1 MVQRLREPVPIA
13 TAPTAPF
20 ASSTLPT
27 PRRPS
32 NINATAS
39 DGSIT
44 LVTPPGLSA
53 EIDAGTGD
61 GSIHTDLP
69 VTIRG
74 KVGKSLHGTIGG
86 GEGRVYLRTQ
96 DGSITIR

>member
-1 MVQRLREPVPIA
+1 MAARADCHSSDGAIHIEY
-13 TAPTAPF
+13 APDAPK
-20 ASSTLPT
+20 AIE
-27 PRRPS
+27 
-32 NINATAS
+32 INATAS

-53 EIDAGTGD
+53 AIDAGTSD